1 MTLDPKVAKN
11 LEMETFAGTGRAR
24 AEPEHAL
31 RLE

>member
-1 MTLDPKVAKN
+1 MTLDPKVPKN
-11 LEMETFAGTGRAR
+11 LQIETFAGPGRAR